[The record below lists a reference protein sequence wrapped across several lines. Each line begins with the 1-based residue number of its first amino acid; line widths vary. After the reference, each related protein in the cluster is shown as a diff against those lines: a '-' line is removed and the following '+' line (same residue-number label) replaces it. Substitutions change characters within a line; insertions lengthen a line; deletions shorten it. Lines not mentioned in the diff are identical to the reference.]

1 MYSISDEQIDF
12 IYDDIAKKGIDTEDV
27 RDNILD
33 HVCCIIEQEMKDDED
48 FHEFYR
54 NTIARFYKS
63 DLAEIEEETR
73 QLITFK
79 YYYAMKRTLKVV
91 GIVSVILIVAGS
103 ILKSQ
108 HLPGA
113 GITMVA
119 GFVFFSLLFI
129 PLLII
134 MKFRDDKAT
143 KNRIVVTLGMI
154 LTLTGTLGLMMKF
167 MHWPFANYLF
177 FGSLAL
183 FGLVFI
189 PIYFFVRYKDPELK
203 FNTAINTVFMIA
215 AAGMLFAL
223 TNLGYSKTYENNLK
237 TAHKIQL
244 DNIAQIEAANTDL
257 KSELSEQHSDIELL
271 TESSTNLIQEIDGI
285 RVNLIAHSENIS
297 ESEAAKIS
305 ILEIRHPD
313 DFKVVEKHF
322 EKTNGNLSHQYLLDQ
337 IVAYNNTI
345 QSIERNTILRKIDLD
360 QTQLIKTSLS
370 VLLNSLTAIKLQILS
385 NENSYLCFQKGKLSH
400 Q

>member
-79 YYYAMKRTLKVV
+79 YYYAMKRTLKIV
-91 GIVSVILIVAGS
+91 GIVSVVLIIAGS

-113 GITMVA
+113 GITMVS

-223 TNLGYSKTYENNLK
+223 TNLGYSKSYENNLK

-244 DNIAQIEAANTDL
+244 DNIAQIEAANSDL
-257 KSELSEQHSDIELL
+257 ISELSDQQANIELL
-271 TESSTNLIQEIDGI
+271 TESSANLIQEIDGI

-322 EKTNGNLSHQYLLDQ
+322 EKANGNLSHQYLLDQ

-360 QTQLIKTSLS
+360 QTQLTKTSLS
-370 VLLNSLTAIKLQILS
+370 VLLNSLTTIKLQILS
-385 NENSYLCFQKGKLSH
+385 NENSYLCFQKGKLSN

>member
-79 YYYAMKRTLKVV
+79 YYYAMKRTLKIV
-91 GIVSVILIVAGS
+91 GIVSVVLIIAGS

-223 TNLGYSKTYENNLK
+223 TNLGYSKSYENNLK

-322 EKTNGNLSHQYLLDQ
+322 EKANGNLSHQYLLDQ

-385 NENSYLCFQKGKLSH
+385 NENSYLCFQKGKLSN